1 MNRVRIAAAATL
13 VTTLYAGAAL
23 AAQATTTTPSSSAPL
38 QPVLAGKKITPPV
51 RGEASVE
58 FTQPVTKAI
67 QGQNKVQTT
76 IKVRNNSPAPIARL
90 QVTETWYDKGGA
102 IVAGGK
108 GVINGLL
115 QPGEVQTI
123 TIETPYNPK
132 MSSNAWNFSHANGT
146 VKTSKVKALDA
157 GAAGAAASTTAKA
170 GAKEPA
176 AKPATTAKKYLGSTI
191 YEVRSK

>member
-13 VTTLYAGAAL
+13 VSTTMYAGAAL

-58 FTQPVTKAI
+58 FTQPATKAI
-67 QGQNKVQTT
+67 SGQNKVQTT
-76 IKVRNNSPAPIARL
+76 IKVRNNSAAPIARL
-90 QVTETWYDKGGA
+90 QITETWYDKGGA

-115 QPGEVQTI
+115 QPGEIQTI
-123 TIETPYNPK
+123 VIETPYNPK

-146 VKTSKVKALDA
+146 VKTSKVKTLDDKS
-157 GAAGAAASTTAKA
+157 AASTTA

-176 AKPATTAKKYLGSTI
+176 AKPATTAKK
-191 YEVRSK
+191 

>member
-13 VTTLYAGAAL
+13 VSTTMYAGAAL
-23 AAQATTTTPSSSAPL
+23 AAQATTTAPPSSTSSAPL
-38 QPVLAGKKITPPV
+38 QPVLAGKKIVPPV

-76 IKVRNNSPAPIARL
+76 IKVRNNSAAPIARL
-90 QVTETWYDKGGA
+90 QVTETWYDKSGA

-157 GAAGAAASTTAKA
+157 AGAAGAASSTTAKA

-176 AKPATTAKKYLGSTI
+176 AKPATTAKK
-191 YEVRSK
+191 

>member
-13 VTTLYAGAAL
+13 VSTTMYAGAAL
-23 AAQATTTTPSSSAPL
+23 AAQATTTTPPSTTSSGAL
-38 QPVLAGKKITPPV
+38 QPVLAGRKITPPI
-51 RGEASVE
+51 RGEANVE
-58 FTQPVTKAI
+58 FTQPATKAI

-76 IKVRNNSPAPIARL
+76 VKVRNASPAPIARL
-90 QVTETWYDKGGA
+90 QITETWYDKGGA

-115 QPGEVQTI
+115 QPGEIQTI

-146 VKTSKVKALDA
+146 VKTSKVKVLDDK
-157 GAAGAAASTTAKA
+157 GAAST
-170 GAKEPA
+170 AKEPA
-176 AKPATTAKKYLGSTI
+176 AKPATSAKK
-191 YEVRSK
+191 